1 MADYFGHWLKLGR
14 QHPNEMPRVFLV
26 NWFRKDAD
34 GDFIWPG
41 FGENSRVLE
50 WIFRRCEGDVDAV
63 DSVIGRVP
71 RAADVNIDGLELGD
85 GGLDHLL
92 EVDLDEL
99 RQQLPQ
105 MEEHLA
111 RFGDRLPGE
120 IQAQVDALRQRL
132 DAA

>member
-1 MADYFGHWLKLGR
+1 
-14 QHPNEMPRVFLV
+14 MPRIFLV

-34 GDFIWPG
+34 GNFIWPG

-50 WIFRRCEGDVDAV
+50 WIFRRCDGDVDAL
-63 DSVIGRVP
+63 DSAIGRVP
-71 RAADVNIDGLELGD
+71 RSEDIDTDGLDLGD
-85 GGLDHLL
+85 RELEHLL